1 MRDKFLFLFFPETRM
16 HQSRERS
23 NLEEKDAPNSGT
35 VREKE
40 KKEHFC
46 KEEASCREFLVDRK
60 IHSPFSLCFFV

>member
-1 MRDKFLFLFFPETRM
+1 M